1 MTRIYEELFIIRP
14 DATEE
19 EVNPFIEQI
28 RTTITNGGGTVD
40 KVDNWGVRRLAYRV
54 KKRNEGIF
62 VLFIF
67 SGPAS
72 MVHEVERRMRVSD
85 LVLKFINVRI
95 DEKLKKIEKRKKI
108 REKRAARKPAPQV
121 SAPANP
127 APMFAEPG
135 AHAMP
140 GAPGAPGAAAPAA
153 PAPAAA
159 ATATAPAVVA
169 TAVAPA
175 KPAPAAPVPAAPVAV
190 TAEPEATAP
199 VEDAPKEG
207 N

>member
-19 EVNPFIEQI
+19 EINPFLEQI
-28 RTTITNGGGTVD
+28 KTTITSGHGTVD
-40 KVDNWGVRRLAYRV
+40 KLDNWGVRRLAYRV
-54 KKRNEGIF
+54 KKRNEGIY
-62 VLFIF
+62 VLIVF

-121 SAPANP
+121 SSPAAA
-127 APMFAEPG
+127 APMFPLTEPV

-140 GAPGAPGAAAPAA
+140 GAPPAAGAP
-153 PAPAAA
+153 
-159 ATATAPAVVA
+159 
-169 TAVAPA
+169 PA
-175 KPAPAAPVPAAPVAV
+175 KPAPAAPAAPVAV
-190 TAEPEATAP
+190 APADPVTVTAAAPEALPPAPAP
-199 VEDAPKEG
+199 VPVPAEDTIKEG
-207 N
+207 K

>member
-28 RTTITNGGGTVD
+28 KTTITNGNGKVD

-62 VLFIF
+62 VLFVF
-67 SGPAS
+67 SGPAT
-72 MVHEVERRMRVSD
+72 MVYEVERRMRVSD

-95 DEKLKKIEKRKKI
+95 DEKLKKIDKRKKV
-108 REKRAARKPAPQV
+108 REKRASRKPAPQV
-121 SAPANP
+121 SSPAAAAPLFP
-127 APMFAEPG
+127 LTEPG

-140 GAPGAPGAAAPAA
+140 GAPGAAPASAAPAAAPKPAPAAPAA
-153 PAPAAA
+153 PAPAAPAHAVPA
-159 ATATAPAVVA
+159 AAPAP
-169 TAVAPA
+169 APA
-175 KPAPAAPVPAAPVAV
+175 APAPAAPVPAAP
-190 TAEPEATAP
+190 
-199 VEDAPKEG
+199 EDATKEG
-207 N
+207 K

>member
-19 EVNPFIEQI
+19 EVNPFVEQI
-28 RTTITNGGGTVD
+28 KTTITAGGGTVD

-54 KKRNEGIF
+54 KKRNEGIYILI
-62 VLFIF
+62 VF

-72 MVHEVERRMRVSD
+72 MVYEVERRMRVSD

-135 AHAMP
+135 AAHAMP
-140 GAPGAPGAAAPAA
+140 GAPGAAVPAA
-153 PAPAAA
+153 PAPAAPA
-159 ATATAPAVVA
+159 PPVPAVVA
-169 TAVAPA
+169 PGAPVAPVVPAAPA
-175 KPAPAAPVPAAPVAV
+175 KPAPA
-190 TAEPEATAP
+190 EPEPAP
-199 VEDAPKEG
+199 APAPAEEAPKEG
-207 N
+207 NE

>member
-14 DATEE
+14 EATEE

-28 RTTITNGGGTVD
+28 RTTITSGGGTVD

-54 KKRNEGIF
+54 KKRNEGIY
-62 VLFIF
+62 VLFVF

-85 LVLKFINVRI
+85 LVMKFINVRI

-121 SAPANP
+121 SAPA
-127 APMFAEPG
+127 APMFSMAEPG
-135 AHAMP
+135 AHSMP
-140 GAPGAPGAAAPAA
+140 GAPGAAVPHAAPAPAVPAAPAPATPALAAAPVAAAPAA
-153 PAPAAA
+153 PA
-159 ATATAPAVVA
+159 
-169 TAVAPA
+169 
-175 KPAPAAPVPAAPVAV
+175 KPAPAPPAPE
-190 TAEPEATAP
+190 TP
-199 VEDAPKEG
+199 VEVDATKEG

>member
-19 EVNPFIEQI
+19 EINPFLEQI
-28 RTTITNGGGTVD
+28 KTTITNGHGTVD
-40 KVDNWGVRRLAYRV
+40 KLDNWGVRRLAYRV
-54 KKRNEGIF
+54 KKRNEGIY
-62 VLFIF
+62 VLIVF

-121 SAPANP
+121 SSPAAA
-127 APMFAEPG
+127 APMFPLTEPV

-140 GAPGAPGAAAPAA
+140 GAPPAAGAP
-153 PAPAAA
+153 
-159 ATATAPAVVA
+159 
-169 TAVAPA
+169 PA
-175 KPAPAAPVPAAPVAV
+175 KPAPAAPAAPVAV
-190 TAEPEATAP
+190 APADPVTVTAAAPEALPPAPAP
-199 VEDAPKEG
+199 VPVPAEDTIKEG
-207 N
+207 K

>member
-28 RTTITNGGGTVD
+28 KTTITNGNGTVD

-54 KKRNEGIF
+54 KKRNEGIY
-62 VLFIF
+62 VLIVF
-67 SGPAS
+67 SGPAT
-72 MVHEVERRMRVSD
+72 MVSEVERRMRVSD

-95 DEKLKKIEKRKKI
+95 DEKIKKIEKRKKI

-127 APMFAEPG
+127 APMFPTGEAAP
-135 AHAMP
+135 HAMP
-140 GAPGAPGAAAPAA
+140 GAPGAAAPAKPAPVAPGAAAPAA
-153 PAPAAA
+153 PAAAAPAA
-159 ATATAPAVVA
+159 
-169 TAVAPA
+169 
-175 KPAPAAPVPAAPVAV
+175 PAPAAPAAP
-190 TAEPEATAP
+190 AP
-199 VEDAPKEG
+199 APAEDATKEG
-207 N
+207 K

>member
-1 MTRIYEELFIIRP
+1 MNRIYEELFIIRP

-28 RTTITNGGGTVD
+28 KTTITNGKGTVD

-54 KKRNEGIF
+54 KKRKEGIY
-62 VLFIF
+62 VLIVF

-121 SAPANP
+121 SAPAAP
-127 APMFAEPG
+127 APMFPLTEPVP
-135 AHAMP
+135 HAMP
-140 GAPGAPGAAAPAA
+140 GAPGAATAPVIAAPAR

-159 ATATAPAVVA
+159 P
-169 TAVAPA
+169 
-175 KPAPAAPVPAAPVAV
+175 PAPAPVPAPAPAP
-190 TAEPEATAP
+190 EPAPAP
-199 VEDAPKEG
+199 VEDATKEG
-207 N
+207 KS

>member
-28 RTTITNGGGTVD
+28 KTTITSGGGTVD

-140 GAPGAPGAAAPAA
+140 GAPGAAAPAA
-153 PAPAAA
+153 PAA
-159 ATATAPAVVA
+159 ATAVVGA
-169 TAVAPA
+169 AMAPA
-175 KPAPAAPVPAAPVAV
+175 KPAPAAPVPAAPVAPP
-190 TAEPEATAP
+190 AEPEATAP

>member
-1 MTRIYEELFIIRP
+1 MNRIYEELFIIRP

-28 RTTITNGGGTVD
+28 KTTIINGKGTVD

-54 KKRNEGIF
+54 KKRNEGIY
-62 VLFIF
+62 VLFVF

-108 REKRAARKPAPQV
+108 REKRASRKPAPQV
-121 SAPANP
+121 SAPAAP
-127 APMFAEPG
+127 APMFPLTEPV
-135 AHAMP
+135 AHAM
-140 GAPGAPGAAAPAA
+140 PGAPGAAAPAA
-153 PAPAAA
+153 AG
-159 ATATAPAVVA
+159 PAVVA
-169 TAVAPA
+169 PPVAAPAAAPA
-175 KPAPAAPVPAAPVAV
+175 KPAPAAPAAPVPAAPA
-190 TAEPEATAP
+190 AASPAAA
-199 VEDAPKEG
+199 EDAGNEG
-207 N
+207 KA

>member
-1 MTRIYEELFIIRP
+1 MNRIYEELFIIRP

-28 RTTITNGGGTVD
+28 KTTIIAGNGTVD

-62 VLFIF
+62 VLFVF
-67 SGPAS
+67 SGPAT

-121 SAPANP
+121 SAPASP
-127 APMFAEPG
+127 APMFPTGEAAP
-135 AHAMP
+135 HAM
-140 GAPGAPGAAAPAA
+140 PGAPGAAAPAA
-153 PAPAAA
+153 PA
-159 ATATAPAVVA
+159 
-169 TAVAPA
+169 
-175 KPAPAAPVPAAPVAV
+175 KPAPAAPAAAAPAAPA
-190 TAEPEATAP
+190 APASAAPATAP
-199 VEDAPKEG
+199 APAAPATPAPAPASVEDASKEEK
-207 N
+207 

>member
-1 MTRIYEELFIIRP
+1 MNRIYEELFILRP

-28 RTTITNGGGTVD
+28 KTTITNGNGTVD

-54 KKRNEGIF
+54 KKRNEGIYILI
-62 VLFIF
+62 VF

-121 SAPANP
+121 SAP
-127 APMFAEPG
+127 
-135 AHAMP
+135 HAM
-140 GAPGAPGAAAPAA
+140 PGAPGAAAPAA
-153 PAPAAA
+153 PAAAA
-159 ATATAPAVVA
+159 P
-169 TAVAPA
+169 PA
-175 KPAPAAPVPAAPVAV
+175 KPAPAAPAAPAPAAPVA
-190 TAEPEATAP
+190 PAP
-199 VEDAPKEG
+199 APAPAAEDATKEG
-207 N
+207 K

>member
-19 EVNPFIEQI
+19 EVNPFIDQI
-28 RTTITNGGGTVD
+28 KTTITAGGGTVD

-62 VLFIF
+62 VLIVF

-140 GAPGAPGAAAPAA
+140 GSPTAAAPTAAAPGAVAPAVPAPAAPAASAAVPPAAPAA
-153 PAPAAA
+153 PA
-159 ATATAPAVVA
+159 
-169 TAVAPA
+169 APA
-175 KPAPAAPVPAAPVAV
+175 KPAPAAPAPA
-190 TAEPEATAP
+190 EEATTT
-199 VEDAPKEG
+199 EG
-207 N
+207 NS